1 MSVSVESL
9 AEDFDPAERAAL
21 AALAEQL
28 WNERPAIAAEWS
40 ESIAAVRP
48 QDFEPRGPLTPDVLR
63 FINEAFLTAVLAPMR
78 EGDLTTLCTTYYQLN
93 RRLIDVER
101 ERTLGRRVHLA
112 DLYES
117 ARFATASLEA
127 RIPPSAVFGKL
138 TTRLTMLVGLAYS
151 DAREEALE
159 AARDELQ
166 HVVTERTA
174 ALASQ
179 KSLADT
185 IIETLPGLFFL
196 IDHNERILRWN
207 EELERVSGCSAAE
220 IAARHPLE
228 FFAPETRAHLADKM
242 REAFV
247 AGTANAEA
255 ELIAEDGT
263 RHARW
268 FTSKRVMLSD
278 GPALVGVGIDISERR
293 AAEERTTREKELS
306 DNIIGSLPGV
316 FYMFNDQGQFLRWN
330 ETFATV
336 SQYSGEEIARMHPT
350 EFFEGEGR
358 EHIGERIGQV
368 LLTGHATAEADFVSK
383 DGSRAPYFFTG
394 QRVMVDGRP
403 CVIGMGID
411 VTERKR
417 ATEAMQRA
425 KSAQLFATL
434 LESAPDAMV
443 VSDRSGTIVFA
454 NSQTER
460 LFGIP
465 RERLLGQPLGSLVPT
480 ELRERPRDPDG
491 PPVTISVEAD
501 GRRADGSTVPVE
513 IKLRRIETDDGPL
526 LTSALRDITDRRRA
540 EAEIRRLNTDL
551 ELRVVERTRELE
563 RSNADLEQ
571 FAYVASHD
579 LQEPLRAVASF
590 TQLLARRYRDRLDGD
605 ALRFIDRT
613 GAAVTRMQALIR
625 DLLAYSRVGTRA
637 DGFTL
642 IDCEQML
649 ADVLDDLHA
658 GIAETEA
665 VVTHDPL
672 PSIAGDASQLRQLFQ
687 NLVGNAI
694 KFRGTAAPRVHIAVR
709 RDGELWRFAVSDNG
723 IGIESDYTER
733 VFVIFQRLHSR
744 RDYPGTGVGLAI
756 CKRIVE
762 GHGGRIWVESAIDR
776 GTTVRF
782 DLPAVLVEP
791 VRVAAAGD

>member
-9 AEDFDPAERAAL
+9 AEDFSAADRATL
-21 AALAEQL
+21 AKLAEQL
-28 WNERPAIAAEWS
+28 WAERPAIAAEWS
-40 ESIAAVRP
+40 DRIAAARP
-48 QDFEPRGPLTPDVLR
+48 QDFEPRGPLTLDLLR
-63 FINEAFLTAVLAPMR
+63 AVNETFLTAVLAPMR
-78 EGDLTTLCTTYYQLN
+78 DGDLTTLCTTYYQLN

-101 ERTLGRRVHLA
+101 ERTLGRQMHLA

-117 ARFATASLEA
+117 ARFAMASLEA
-127 RIPPSAVFGKL
+127 RVPPSAVFGKL

-166 HVVTERTA
+166 HEVAERTA
-174 ALASQ
+174 ELASQ
-179 KSLADT
+179 ESLADS
-185 IIETLPGLFFL
+185 IIETLPGIFFL
-196 IDHNERILRWN
+196 VDDRERILRWN

-220 IAARHPLE
+220 IAGRHPLE
-228 FFAPETRAHLADKM
+228 FFAEDARPYLAERM
-242 REAFV
+242 REGFV
-247 AGTANAEA
+247 TGTTSAEA
-255 ELIAEDGT
+255 EIVAKDGT
-263 RHARW
+263 RHPRW
-268 FTSKRVMLSD
+268 FTSKRFPL
-278 GPALVGVGIDISERR
+278 GGGNALVGVGIDISERR
-293 AAEERTTREKELS
+293 AAEERLEREKALS
-306 DNIIGSLPGV
+306 DNIIQSLPGV
-316 FYMFNDQGQFLRWN
+316 FYMFDDQGRFLRWN
-330 ETFATV
+330 DAFSRI
-336 SQYSGEEIARMHPT
+336 SQFSDEEIARMHPA
-350 EFFEGEGR
+350 EFFDPADQEYIR
-358 EHIGERIGQV
+358 ERIGEV
-368 LLTGHATAEADFVSK
+368 LISGVSTAEADFVSK
-383 DGSRAPYFFTG
+383 DGSRSPYFFTG
-394 QRVMVDGRP
+394 SRVFVDDRP

-417 ATEAMQRA
+417 AAEAMQRA
-425 KSAQLFATL
+425 KAAQLFATL

-454 NSQTER
+454 NTQTER
-460 LFGIP
+460 LFGVP
-465 RERLLGQPLGSLVPT
+465 RERLLGQPLGALVPT

-491 PPVTISVEAD
+491 PTVTTSVEAD
-501 GRRADGSTVPVE
+501 GRRADGSLVPVE

-540 EAEIRRLNTDL
+540 EAEIRRLNADL
-551 ELRVVERTRELE
+551 ERRVVERTHELE

-605 ALRFIDRT
+605 ALRFIDRS

-637 DGFTL
+637 DGFTP
-642 IDCEQML
+642 IDCERVV
-649 ADVLDDLHA
+649 ADVLDDLQA

-672 PSIAGDASQLRQLFQ
+672 PVVAGDASQLRQLFQ

-694 KFRGTAAPRVHIAVR
+694 KFRGAAAPRVHIAVR
-709 RDGELWRFAVSDNG
+709 RDGQLWRFAVSDNG
-723 IGIESDYTER
+723 IGIDADYTER

-762 GHGGRIWVESAIDR
+762 RHGGRIWIESTVDR

-782 DLPAVLVEP
+782 DLPAVRFEEAH
-791 VRVAAAGD
+791 AAAGD